1 MQPSNNQEGGDPPN
15 PLYNLQPLG
24 SVRAVVDNPSPNAAA
39 AAAAP
44 APAEDPNAGHKIGKF
59 KYGTSVSV
67 SNKVDP
73 IREDGISPS
82 IRKSGFRAWVA
93 EHPWLFTGLVVL
105 GVLSILTVIIVP
117 SVCATV
123 GCKPKGNGDS
133 QEPAASLRVIVRFT
147 EAEATVKQLLPLLSK
162 YFNSTKLAS
171 SALEVLQFDN
181 PEMLK
186 QVKKLL
192 QDKYS
197 AILDI
202 MLDDFV
208 MSTSPTIDSAAP
220 PEEHWSPPGEPGS
233 PDAPSPPGSSTN
245 SSGPQGNRRLSVN
258 TPYPYD
264 DKKADP
270 MEKTMWHLGAVSAA
284 QAWAATRG
292 VEDVVV
298 AVMDTGIDVDHA
310 DLSESI
316 WKNMGE
322 TPGNGIDDDGNGY
335 VDDYSGYDFAGPC
348 TIDWRKNIPPP
359 QARPSPPPPR
369 RLRSL
374 QQEEDQTGLEA
385 ARLNQPPLRRSPPPV
400 RVNPAATRSPPVPV
414 DQTYTPGG
422 RCGADSDPR
431 PDTSDTG
438 HGTHVAGLV
447 AAVRGNGKGGSGL
460 APRVKLMALKVADP
474 SGSFY
479 ASNIVA
485 AYDYALRMGAHV
497 VSNSFGPREPNFS
510 PAEYEKTDDA
520 KRYKLFERAVMPLAQ
535 KGVLLVAAAGNE
547 NSNLDRLRD
556 VGMSYLPCTLE
567 LPNVV
572 CVAASNN
579 ESRLWSEVVVSRTV
593 GTNYGNVAVDIAAPG
608 ASIYSTLPRD
618 NYGIKTGSSMA
629 TPLVSG
635 AAALVLSVLGSKD
648 GNYFQA
654 SRVKNILLESG
665 DTRPGLGVASQR
677 TLNAGRA
684 VQSAMSV
691 TGSGSLLLVP
701 MTVNVS
707 EASGVL
713 TRVFSES
720 YFRVTPTAR
729 DALAAAPVNST
740 APSPALSVLGLMPF
754 ATGARSSAAPTLRG
768 FKHVGDDV
776 VVATRAQLLLP
787 NRGMYGL
794 NLITT
799 APLSRVA
806 VTVGQRQVTSW
817 NATSTRNTWLAVLQ
831 VDDAPA
837 WYEFEILYSNAGNQ
851 SVEVRWSW
859 PGQSSFSF
867 LPEGWVFSGSMA
879 PALPLAY
886 MPRDLP
892 TTANSPASEV
902 PVGLGGWN
910 VLWGAMPPPSATEL
924 EPGLTTV
931 ADVAGLRVFNPNF
944 LASLSANQQY
954 PFSVFLDE
962 LNFATNVTLAAA
974 LAGGAANPRL
984 ADAGAVAAAGSGP
997 VFGIATTFIQ
1007 SPSDAPLTV
1016 TFRITCAHCAL
1027 YIDGV
1032 LFHETLDAS
1041 YVPGSANPPATT
1053 TRVTPCITLDPVRTK
1068 DTANAAYRP
1077 RHRLQVRFAA
1087 RTRVANAS
1095 LVVQQATCA
1104 QNQAAPSTFSNVGDI
1119 AAPGPW
1125 YKAAGAP
1132 STNASGSIQCDIWD
1146 SEVIGGFI
1154 SSELGNI
1161 PRPED
1166 KAPAARFRLPNSRA
1180 GSFPCYPPGSF
1191 CPSGLNFTTKISDI
1205 IPVAQLPDYLYIR
1218 CWAWWSRGFTSGLMG
1233 IHSADSL
1240 TLAVYLGGQQV
1251 YQSLSY
1257 GDMTPFSKQSRAPNA
1272 TMLGNYRQLVAFEWH
1287 LVSPY
1292 TRLRVADGV
1301 VTMPPDGRALIVDGS
1316 FSAPR

>member
-1 MQPSNNQEGGDPPN
+1 MQPSNNQEGGNPPN
-15 PLYNLQPLG
+15 PLYNLQPQG
-24 SVRAVVDNPSPNAAA
+24 SVRAVIENAAA
-39 AAAAP
+39 PAAAAP
-44 APAEDPNAGHKIGKF
+44 APAEDPNAGQKMAKF
-59 KYGTSVSV
+59 KYGTSVPV
-67 SNKVDP
+67 TNKIDP
-73 IREDGISPS
+73 IREDAISLS
-82 IRKSGFRAWVA
+82 VRKSGFRAWVA
-93 EHPWLFTGLVVL
+93 KHPWLFWGLVVFGVL
-105 GVLSILTVIIVP
+105 GVLTVIIVP
-117 SVCATV
+117 SVCTTV
-123 GCKPKGNGDS
+123 GCKPKGKDDG

-147 EAEATVKQLLPLLSK
+147 EAEATVKKLLPLLSK

-197 AILDI
+197 AIVDV

-208 MSTSPTIDSAAP
+208 LSTSPTINSVAP
-220 PEEHWSPPGEPGS
+220 PLEYWPPPDEPDS

-245 SSGPQGNRRLSVN
+245 STGSQGNRRLSVN
-258 TPYPYD
+258 TLYPFD

-270 MEKTMWHLGAVSAA
+270 MEKTMWHLGAVNAA
-284 QAWAATRG
+284 QAWAVTRG
-292 VEDVVV
+292 VQDVVV
-298 AVMDTGIDVDHA
+298 AVMDTGIDVDHE
-310 DLSESI
+310 DLRESI
-316 WKNMGE
+316 WKNSGE
-322 TPGNGIDDDGNGY
+322 IPGNGIDDDGNGY
-335 VDDYSGYDFAGPC
+335 VDDYAGYDFAGPC

-359 QARPSPPPPR
+359 PARPPPPPGR
-369 RLRSL
+369 RMRSL
-374 QQEEDQTGLEA
+374 QQAATSLVEA
-385 ARLNQPPLRRSPPPV
+385 ARLSSPPPRRSPPPV
-400 RVNPAATRSPPVPV
+400 RTNPAVGRSPPVPV
-414 DQTYTPGG
+414 DPTYTPGG

-431 PDTSDTG
+431 PDPSDTG
-438 HGTHVAGLV
+438 HGTHVAGIV

-460 APRVKLMALKVADP
+460 APRVRLMALKVADP

-497 VSNSFGPREPNFS
+497 VSNSFGPREPNFY

-520 KRYKLFERAVMPLAQ
+520 KKYKLFERAVMPLAQ

-547 NSNLDRLRD
+547 NSDLDRLRD

-567 LPNVV
+567 LPNVL

-579 ESRLWSEVVVSRTV
+579 ESRLWSEVIVSRTV
-593 GTNYGNVAVDIAAPG
+593 GTNYGSMAVDIAAPG
-608 ASIYSTLPRD
+608 ANILSTIPKD
-618 NYGIKTGSSMA
+618 NYGVKTGSSMA

-654 SRVKNILLESG
+654 TRVKNILMESG
-665 DTRPGLGVASQR
+665 DTRQGLAVASQR
-677 TLNAGRA
+677 ILNAARA

-691 TGSGSLLLVP
+691 TGTGSLLLVP

-713 TRVFSES
+713 TRAFSEA
-720 YFRVTPTAR
+720 YFRISPTAR
-729 DALAAAPVNST
+729 DALAATPANST
-740 APSPALSVLGLMPF
+740 VPSPALSVLGLKPI

-768 FKHVGDDV
+768 FKYVGDDV
-776 VVATRAQLLLP
+776 VVATRAQLLLQ
-787 NRGMYGL
+787 NRGVYGL
-794 NLITT
+794 NLVTT

-837 WYEFEILYSNAGNQ
+837 WYEFEILYNNAGNQ
-851 SVEVRWSW
+851 TVELRWSW
-859 PGQSSFSF
+859 PGQTSFNF
-867 LPEGWVFSGSMA
+867 LPDGWVFSGSMA
-879 PALPLAY
+879 PALPLPY

-892 TTANSPASEV
+892 TASNSPASEAA
-902 PVGLGGWN
+902 VGPGGWN
-910 VLWGAMPPPSATEL
+910 VLWGVMPPPSPSEM
-924 EPGLTTV
+924 EPGLTAV
-931 ADVAGLRVFNPNF
+931 ADMAGLRVFNPNF
-944 LASLSANQQY
+944 LASLSSDQQY
-954 PFSVFLDE
+954 PYSVFLDE
-962 LNFATNVTLAAA
+962 LNLATNVTLAAA

-984 ADAGAVAAAGSGP
+984 ADAGAVAAAASGP
-997 VFGIATTFIQ
+997 VYGIATTFIQ

-1016 TFRITCAHCAL
+1016 AFRVTCVHCAV

-1041 YVPGSANPPATT
+1041 YVPGSATPPATT
-1053 TRVTPCITLDPVRTK
+1053 TRITPCITLDPVRTK

-1087 RTRVANAS
+1087 RTLVANAS
-1095 LVVQQATCA
+1095 LLVQQATCT
-1104 QNQAAPSTFSNVGDI
+1104 QNQAVPSTFSNVADI
-1119 AAPGPW
+1119 AAPSPW
-1125 YKAAGAP
+1125 YRAAGAP
-1132 STNASGSIQCDIWD
+1132 STNASGSIQCDMWD

-1166 KAPAARFRLPNSRA
+1166 KAPVARFRLPNSRA
-1180 GSFPCYPPGSF
+1180 GYFPCYPPGSF
-1191 CPSGLNFTTKISDI
+1191 CPSGLNFSTKVSDI

-1218 CWAWWSRGFTSGLMG
+1218 CWAWWSRGFSNGQLG

-1240 TLAVYLGGQQV
+1240 TLSVYLGGQQV
-1251 YQSLSY
+1251 FQSLSY
-1257 GDMTPFSKQSRAPNA
+1257 GDMTPFSKQSRAPNV
-1272 TMLGNYRQLVAFEWH
+1272 TMMGGNYRQLVAFEWH

-1301 VTMPPDGRALIVDGS
+1301 VTMPADGRSMIVDGS